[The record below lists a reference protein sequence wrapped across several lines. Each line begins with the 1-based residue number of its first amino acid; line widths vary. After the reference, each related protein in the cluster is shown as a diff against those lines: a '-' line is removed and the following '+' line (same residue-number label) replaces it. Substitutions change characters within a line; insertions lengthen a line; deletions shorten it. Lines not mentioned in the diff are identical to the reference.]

1 MADNEGLFLTVSNWN
16 VSGLGEG
23 NWVSK
28 REVPV
33 RATRVMAG
41 MPTSVV
47 SAMYVPKLGVVVSV
61 L

>member
-1 MADNEGLFLTVSNWN
+1 MFLAVSNWN
-16 VSGLGEG
+16 VSGLGKG

-47 SAMYVPKLGVVVSV
+47 SAMYVPKLAVVVSV